1 MILTFK
7 QREDS
12 QNITQEELNDFEALI
27 GFTLPQDYRLHM
39 FTHNGGVVNE
49 DVKHINYPEGGEG
62 ISYFY
67 EIKYGN
73 YTIEQIFSN
82 LKGKI
87 PDGYLAIGSTDN
99 CGHIIISLNNDNT
112 YGNTKE
118 WFPDGY
124 IYDLSPS
131 FTQLLNDM
139 ILDEDE
145 D

>member
-62 ISYFY
+62 ISKFY
-67 EIKYGN
+67 PIKYGN
-73 YTIEQIFSN
+73 YKMEDIFLTLN
-82 LKGKI
+82 GKI
-87 PDGYLAIGSTDN
+87 PTGYLAIGTTNNS
-99 CGHIIISLNNDNT
+99 GKIIISLNNDST
-112 YGNTKE
+112 IGNTKE